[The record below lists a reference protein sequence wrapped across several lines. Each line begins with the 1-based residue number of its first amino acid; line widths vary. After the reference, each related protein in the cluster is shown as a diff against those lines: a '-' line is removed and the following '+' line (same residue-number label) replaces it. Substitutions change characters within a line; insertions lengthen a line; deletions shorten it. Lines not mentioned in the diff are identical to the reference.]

1 MKGTSLFKYC
11 TLLLA
16 ILVLLYSFLLNCAMA
31 TVYTVGDQEGWNSQ
45 TNYASWAEGYNFSL
59 GDVLVSHQ
67 IFVQKLRKYYVEQKY
82 VREQHN
88 VYEVTEDTF
97 RSCNTSSGVL
107 AKYDSGEDGVKLNKV
122 KKYWFICDI
131 PGHCLGGMRF
141 GIEAIN
147 SSNATNSIYDTLIP
161 QIEPTTL
168 DNSCRNYISER
179 WRLIR
184 NLIPLGLLFF
194 NL

>member
-11 TLLLA
+11 TFLLA
-16 ILVLLYSFLLNCAMA
+16 ILALLYSFLLNCAMA
-31 TVYTVGDQEGWNSQ
+31 NVYTVGDQEEWNSQ

-59 GDVLVSHQ
+59 GDVLV
-67 IFVQKLRKYYVEQKY
+67 FRYVK
-82 VREQHN
+82 EQHN

-97 RSCNTSSGVL
+97 RSCNASSGVL
-107 AKYDSGEDGVKLNKV
+107 VKYDSGEDRVKLNKV

-141 GIEAIN
+141 GIDARN
-147 SSNATNSIYDTLIP
+147 SSNATNSTYDTLTP

-168 DNSCRNYISER
+168 DNSCRNYIYER
-179 WRLIR
+179 WRVIR
-184 NLIPLGLLFF
+184 NLIPLGLLLF